1 MNAPGGGGW
10 TPVIVSAAACTVSAL
25 AGGLLTTIGPW
36 YKGLK
41 KPSWQPPDWLFGPAW
56 TLIYVGIGTAGVLG
70 WTRAQSSAERAMVVG
85 LFAVNFVLN
94 VAWSYFFFYRRRP
107 DWALLEVGPLWLSIL
122 ALALGV
128 GSVSHLGGILLIP
141 YLCWVAFA
149 AYLNR
154 TIVRLNGSFA

>member
-1 MNAPGGGGW
+1 MNPPGGAGW
-10 TPVIVSAAACTVSAL
+10 TPVIVWAGVCTANAL

-56 TLIYVGIGTAGVLG
+56 TLIYVGIGTAGELG
-70 WTRAQSSAERAMVVG
+70 WTRAHSDAQRLMVVS
-85 LFAVNFVLN
+85 LFAVNFTLN
-94 VAWSYFFFYRRRP
+94 TAWSYFFFYRRRP
-107 DWALLEVGPLWLSIL
+107 DWALAEVGPLWLSIL
-122 ALALGV
+122 VLTLGV
-128 GSVSHLGGILLIP
+128 GSVSPLGGIFLIP

-154 TIVRLNGSFA
+154 TIVRLNGRFA

>member
-1 MNAPGGGGW
+1 
-10 TPVIVSAAACTVSAL
+10 VSAL

-94 VAWSYFFFYRRRP
+94 VFRSWRWR
-107 DWALLEVGPLWLSIL
+107 WGWE
-122 ALALGV
+122 
-128 GSVSHLGGILLIP
+128 
-141 YLCWVAFA
+141 AF
-149 AYLNR
+149 R
-154 TIVRLNGSFA
+154 TSAVFC